1 MTGKKLSL
9 ADQRRSTPE
18 GRIGMAAARL
28 AISAS
33 RMLAAAFS
41 ARNDVDQKA
50 LARLIGVTEGRVS
63 QVLHGDG
70 NVHVATL
77 ARYMTALGYEVEL
90 TAKAVDPAAPP
101 LKARAPRRSKRAARE
116 RRYMVFQYQMD
127 TLRDNAVGVE
137 TIELTTEPG
146 QDPPLVLSRPVL
158 VHNGESGERSAQSA
172 ASELIRER
180 ATRAFA
186 RV

>member
-1 MTGKKLSL
+1 MTEKKLSL

-18 GRIGMAAARL
+18 GRMGMAAARL

-41 ARNDVDQKA
+41 ARSDIDQKA
-50 LARLIGVTEGRVS
+50 LAHLIGVTEGRVS

-90 TAKAVDPAAPP
+90 TAKGIDAHVPPISAPT
-101 LKARAPRRSKRAARE
+101 PRRS
-116 RRYMVFQYQMD
+116 RRVPRDRRPIVFRYQMD
-127 TLRDNAVGVE
+127 TLRDSGVGTE
-137 TIELTTEPG
+137 TIELTAGPG
-146 QDPPLVLSRPVL
+146 ETPPVVLNCAVL
-158 VHNGESGERSAQSA
+158 VSHVEAGERSARSA
-172 ASELIRER
+172 ASKLVRER
-180 ATRAFA
+180 TTKAFA
-186 RV
+186 KA